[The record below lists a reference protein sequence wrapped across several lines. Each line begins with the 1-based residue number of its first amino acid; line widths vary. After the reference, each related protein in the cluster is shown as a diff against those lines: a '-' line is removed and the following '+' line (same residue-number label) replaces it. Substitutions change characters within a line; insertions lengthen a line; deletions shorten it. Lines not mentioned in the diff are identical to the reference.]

1 LLIEIQLAMIRAV
14 ERVIF
19 CFDSTK
25 LGRRS
30 LSTLCGLESIRTIV
44 TDSGAP
50 EELTRQLMERGL
62 EVVIAPISGGVS
74 Q

>member
-1 LLIEIQLAMIRAV
+1 GVEIQLAMIRAAQ
-14 ERVIF
+14 RVIF

-30 LSTLCGLESIRTIV
+30 LSRLCGLESIRTMV

-50 EELTRQLMERGL
+50 EELVRQLRDRGL
-62 EVVIAPISGGVS
+62 EVVIAPGDSGA
-74 Q
+74 